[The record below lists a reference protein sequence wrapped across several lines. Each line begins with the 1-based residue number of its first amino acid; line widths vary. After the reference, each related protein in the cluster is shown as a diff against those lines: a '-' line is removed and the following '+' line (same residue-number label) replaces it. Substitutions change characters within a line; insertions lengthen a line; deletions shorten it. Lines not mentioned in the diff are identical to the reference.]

1 MSALLVEDD
10 PMLGAAI
17 VDGLAP
23 HFRVDWVRNLADAEL
38 ALRTGGNSFMI
49 LDLSLPDGSGLDLLQ
64 SERRRGNLIPVL
76 ILTAHSRLEDRL
88 AGLNSG
94 ADDYLV
100 KPFDLAELIARCEA
114 IMRRLRGSGS
124 PVIQHRGL
132 TYEPATRT
140 VTLNGEHLH
149 LSARELALLDIL
161 IGNRGR
167 LVSKAQIEEHLYSWD
182 SEVESNTLEVYVSRL
197 RRKIGHDMIVTM
209 RGLGYTMPRDS
220 GPSDSGPRDSEAPSQ
235 KPREG

>member
-1 MSALLVEDD
+1 VWILGEGLSGMSALLVEDD

-23 HFRVDWVRNLADAEL
+23 HFRVDWVRSLGDAET
-38 ALRTGGNSFMI
+38 ALRTGTSNFMI
-49 LDLSLPDGSGLDLLQ
+49 LDLGLPDGSGLDLLKA
-64 SERRRGNLIPVL
+64 ERARGNLIPVL
-76 ILTAHSRLEDRL
+76 ILTARSQLEDRL
-88 AGLNSG
+88 AGLNGG

-124 PVIQHRGL
+124 PLIQHRGL

-140 VTLNGEHLH
+140 VTLDGQPLI
-149 LSARELALLDIL
+149 LSARELAVLDIL

-167 LVSKAQIEEHLYSWD
+167 LVSKAQIEDHLYSWN
-182 SEVESNTLEVYVSRL
+182 SEVESNTVEVYVSRL

-209 RGLGYTMPRDS
+209 RGLGYTMPREN
-220 GPSDSGPRDSEAPSQ
+220 EANRQ
-235 KPREG
+235 KPREA